1 MSTPA
6 YGRTGVRAF
15 GRRDAPAPRRS
26 DAPTPLRPDAP
37 AHRHGLAIAPW
48 VFAVSLLVVASAPCR
63 LVAQQPPA
71 PAPAPDTSLQR
82 SRARLAEIRRER
94 ERLQREMEGLRGRVH
109 SLSSELSNIERQVET
124 TGRIVGELDIQIG
137 ALGTQIGQITAD
149 LIVAEDALAEKRA
162 ILAYRLG
169 EISKR
174 GPLFPAQVL
183 LAAESFGDLL
193 SRYKYL
199 YLMSRQDRQ
208 LVREVTALRDRVARQ
223 RDALLGVRTDLAR
236 RRDERAEENT
246 RFRSLEQRREQSLQ
260 DAQREQRQKAA
271 RLQQLARDE
280 ARINDL
286 VAALERRRR
295 AAGASGAATGPA
307 RVSTSDLGQL
317 EWPVT
322 GDIIYRFGRQQLPN
336 NTTIRWTG
344 IGIAVDPG
352 TPVHAIA
359 AGTVRVAQSLGTY
372 GPSVILDHG
381 GGYYTVYSFLGE
393 IVVRVGQTVQRGET
407 IGRSGGENS
416 DQGPHLHFEIR
427 GQGGQ
432 ALDPVAWLRQQR

>member
-1 MSTPA
+1 MILRLAFLSLSL
-6 YGRTGVRAF
+6 GVC
-15 GRRDAPAPRRS
+15 
-26 DAPTPLRPDAP
+26 
-37 AHRHGLAIAPW
+37 
-48 VFAVSLLVVASAPCR
+48 ASVPSV
-63 LVAQQPPA
+63 LSAQQP

-82 SRARLAEIRRER
+82 SRARLAEIRHER
-94 ERLQREMEGLRGRVH
+94 ERLQQEMEGLRGRVH
-109 SLSSELSNIERQVET
+109 SLSSELTNIEGQVET
-124 TGRIVGELDIQIG
+124 TGRIVSELDLQIG
-137 ALGTQIGQITAD
+137 ALGSQIEQITAD

-162 ILAYRLG
+162 ILEHRLSQ
-169 EISKR
+169 ISKR
-174 GPLFPAQVL
+174 GPLFTAQVL

-199 YLMSRQDRQ
+199 YLVSRQDRQ
-208 LVREVTALRDRVARQ
+208 LVREVTGLRDRVARQ

-246 RFRSLEQRREQSLQ
+246 RFRDLEQRRERSLQ

-280 ARINDL
+280 ARVNDL
-286 VAALERRRR
+286 IAALERRRR
-295 AAGASGAATGPA
+295 AAEAAGTVTGPA
-307 RVSTSDLGQL
+307 RISTSDLGQL
-317 EWPVT
+317 EWPVS

-336 NTTIRWTG
+336 NTTIRWNG
-344 IGIAVDPG
+344 IGIAVDAG
-352 TPVHAIA
+352 TPVRAIA

-372 GPSVILDHG
+372 GPTVFLDHG
-381 GGYYTVYSFLGE
+381 GGYYSVYSFLRE
-393 IVVRVGQTVQRGET
+393 IAVRVGQTVQRGET
-407 IGRSGGENS
+407 VGLSGGENS